1 VICHTALNVLF
12 CLLIPA
18 QLTSNW
24 RTINL
29 CGVNSTYA
37 MLRYHQVQASY
48 DDVRSR
54 LNFNEQEQEGT
65 SLQSIAEC
73 LESFGLE
80 VIKAKSKTSDLLK
93 YPLPVIAHLET
104 NSSRGSDGATFGH
117 YVLVYQLEDDHVYF
131 MDGTTGM
138 LKEISSQ
145 VFFNQWSGYLIVASK
160 KHESSILFSGMLA
173 GAVGFYLIWR
183 AVQFFILRR
192 ISTKTTLA
200 VILGLAFFA
209 VPSACADDEK
219 VKVAD
224 FLVNMDELQRR
235 QNSVR
240 SAKLSFTIQESS
252 QASSEDLLTSYDRSL
267 MEMANIEFAF
277 SGQKRRLVQS
287 IRRASRETT
296 ETREVYT
303 LDKSGEMVK
312 KVEVFK
318 SGKSGKQ
325 ELEETSYFFD
335 GKELAT
341 ISGDD
346 VRVVPGPFET
356 GPMRAFNPMYPM
368 MVGWNIPDPTASSSQ
383 QEEHRRELFFS
394 GEVAIRKESSP
405 IRLRI
410 EKKDS
415 YRGGTLKTWLDPSL
429 GYSIVKRTV
438 EHETDGVLF
447 SASYSN
453 PIEVVE
459 GFWLPSLIEGDEY
472 LFQPGKE
479 KCSIRTVVKC
489 QISDVGSV
497 ADSLFEP
504 QVRTG
509 AKISV
514 YQQPFGQEGPVIS
527 HYAAAD
533 GSIVDST
540 TIPRKPHVKM
550 FFAGLIAIM
559 LIGLFVYVLRN
570 KWTS

>member
-37 MLRYHQVQASY
+37 MLRYHQCQASY

-54 LNFNEQEQEGT
+54 LNFNEQEGT

-104 NSSRGSDGATFGH
+104 NSSRGSDGTTFGH

-192 ISTKTTLA
+192 IRTKTTLA

-219 VKVAD
+219 VKVVD

-252 QASSEDLLTSYDRSL
+252 EASPEDLLTSYDRSL
-267 MEMANIEFAF
+267 MEMASIEFAF

-287 IRRASRETT
+287 IRRAAREMTGT
-296 ETREVYT
+296 SEVYT

-318 SGKSGKQ
+318 SGKFGKQ

-346 VRVVPGPFET
+346 VRVVPGPFEI

-368 MVGWNIPDPTASSSQ
+368 MVLWNIPDPTASSSQ

-394 GEVAIRKESSP
+394 GEVTIRKESSP

-410 EKKDS
+410 EKTDS

-497 ADSLFEP
+497 ADGLFEP

-514 YQQPFGQEGPVIS
+514 YQQPFGQGGPVIS

-550 FFAGLIAIM
+550 FFTGLIAIM
-559 LIGLFVYVLRN
+559 VIGLFVYVLRN